1 MSALD
6 DFRAQ
11 REFKKNPPTVMPGM
25 ESSGSGDNMTFPGAS
40 SPFGQPT
47 SGASPSPFGPQ
58 GPMNT
63 PSPMGSPFSNPSPSP
78 MGSPFGSPSPS
89 PMGSPFGSPS
99 PSPMGS
105 SFGSPS
111 PFGNTAPN
119 PAPQQGISPQ
129 GADMT
134 EQYKKDAVPAL
145 LAVFRGITGAFR
157 NTSKYSNAKTGFHIL
172 IAGAVEIVVG
182 LLLFVANLFNG
193 GFFNGHIAVTL
204 GGVITSMVGLGI
216 WYAFNS
222 SGAIERAKYVEEQQ
236 NAMQQQAPQVPVQP
250 AFTPPPETP
259 SFLADSSSDEDEDDD
274 WDFSLSDDEEDEEE
288 EPEPVEVKEPE
299 EVLES
304 MPTLDKGMF
313 TRQYLWEAYKQVLPQ
328 VNPDFGDMREV
339 DEESSEFEEWGTRI
353 TEAATV
359 AGLSIEDVSLETMYE
374 NLSIYQLKVTR
385 QSGASS
391 KEKNMVAEV
400 LNSYKMD
407 EMGRSIPERSGAF
420 STYKAGR
427 GYLFITIF
435 KASKYMVSVG
445 DIYNQCSD
453 WVLDT
458 SVKVPW
464 AYGVS
469 QDGEIWKGDLLDL
482 DSMIVAG
489 MPRFG
494 KSWNMFSIM
503 LQMCMWMSPKDLNF
517 ECYDVKEGIS
527 EYSTFTLPH
536 LKRFE
541 SDPKRVVERIKYI
554 VNVEGA
560 RRKKILAQY
569 GVKKIQDLPDEAHL
583 PYLYI
588 VIDEMVGL
596 NNAINSWG
604 GKDELNVYRDCLNN
618 LISQLPA
625 TGIRPLMVPH
635 RIVDNIIPK
644 TASSLVAC
652 RMTLGADT
660 DDALK
665 GAIDE
670 TSAAFGYSLPNKGD
684 AAAKIVTM
692 NSGKPFY
699 CHSAV
704 IATNDEDNKK
714 LTKFVQSLWNRIEPD
729 EKGWW
734 DTHKAVNAA
743 ASGTQPD
750 AGGSTAEVAEEVEG
764 AAAPEPKKLVSNW
777 VPSDEET
784 YRPKP
789 GEGITLEKEGG
800 SSSRENTR
808 WVNNDSAESAGSVKE
823 ESKEEDNPYDFWDS
837 LG

>member
-58 GPMNT
+58 GPTNT
-63 PSPMGSPFSNPSPSP
+63 PSPMGVGSPFSNQTSSPFSNPMSNP
-78 MGSPFGSPSPS
+78 MGSPFISPSPS
-89 PMGSPFGSPS
+89 PMGSPFGSS
-99 PSPMGS
+99 
-105 SFGSPS
+105 S

-119 PAPQQGISPQ
+119 PTPQQGISPQ
-129 GADMT
+129 GTDMT

-145 LAVFRGITGAFR
+145 LAVFRGVTGAFR

-172 IAGAVEIVVG
+172 MAGAVEIVVG
-182 LLLFVANLFNG
+182 MLLFVANLFNG

-204 GGVITSMVGLGI
+204 GGTVTSMIGLGI
-216 WYAFNS
+216 WYAFNN

-236 NAMQQQAPQVPVQP
+236 NATQKQVPQTPVQP
-250 AFTPPPETP
+250 AFTPPETP
-259 SFLADSSSDEDEDDD
+259 SFLADSSSDDEDDSDD
-274 WDFSLSDDEEDEEE
+274 WDFSLSDDDEEAEEE
-288 EPEPVEVKEPE
+288 EESEPVEVKEPE

-304 MPTLDKGMF
+304 IPTLDKGMF

-328 VNPDFGDMREV
+328 VNPSFGDMTEV

-359 AGLSIEDVSLETMYE
+359 AGLNIEEVSLESMYE

-400 LNSYKMD
+400 LSSYKMD

-445 DIYNQCSD
+445 DIYNKCSD

-458 SVKVPW
+458 GIKVPW

-704 IATNDEDNKK
+704 VTTSDEDNKK

-729 EKGWW
+729 ERGWW

-743 ASGTQPD
+743 AGGAQP
-750 AGGSTAEVAEEVEG
+750 AAEVTEVDTTS
-764 AAAPEPKKLVSNW
+764 EPKKPVSNW
-777 VPSDEET
+777 VPSNEET
-784 YRPKP
+784 YRPNP
-789 GEGITLEKEGG
+789 REGITTRKEDV
-800 SSSRENTR
+800 SPRENTR
-808 WVNNDSAESAGSVKE
+808 WVNDSVESAESAEE
-823 ESKEEDNPYDFWDS
+823 ESKEEDNPCDFWDS

>member
-6 DFRAQ
+6 DFKAQ
-11 REFKKNPPTVMPGM
+11 RAFKKNPPTVMPGM
-25 ESSGSGDNMTFPGAS
+25 ESSGGGNNMTFPGAS
-40 SPFGQPT
+40 SPFGQSAP
-47 SGASPSPFGPQ
+47 GASPSPFGPQ

-63 PSPMGSPFSNPSPSP
+63 PSTMGSPLGSP
-78 MGSPFGSPSPS
+78 MGSPFGSP
-89 PMGSPFGSPS
+89 MGSPFSSPS
-99 PSPMGS
+99 PAPMM
-105 SFGSPS
+105 S

-119 PAPQQGISPQ
+119 PIAQPGIPQQGANVS
-129 GADMT
+129 

-145 LAVFRGITGAFR
+145 LAVFRGVTGAFR
-157 NTSKYSNAKTGFHIL
+157 NTSKYSIAKTGFHIL
-172 IAGAVEIVVG
+172 MAGAVEIVIG
-182 LLLFVANLFNG
+182 MLLFVANLFYG
-193 GFFNGHIAVTL
+193 GYFNGHAAVTL
-204 GGVITSMVGLGI
+204 GGAVTSMAGLGI

-222 SGAIERAKYVEEQQ
+222 SGAAERAKYVEEQQ
-236 NAMQQQAPQVPVQP
+236 KKQAQAQAPQMPAQP
-250 AFTPPPETP
+250 AFNPPET
-259 SFLADSSSDEDEDDD
+259 SDFFANSSSSEDEDDD
-274 WDFSLSDDEEDEEE
+274 DDWNFSLSDDDDEDEEGE
-288 EPEPVEVKEPE
+288 SAPVETKDPK
-299 EVLES
+299 EVLDS

-328 VNPDFGDMREV
+328 VNPNFGDMNEI
-339 DEESSEFEEWGTRI
+339 DEDSSEFEEWGTRI

-359 AGLSIEDVSLETMYE
+359 AGLNIEDVALESMYE

-391 KEKNMVAEV
+391 KEKVMVSEV

-407 EMGRSIPERSGAF
+407 DMGRSIPERSGAF
-420 STYKAGR
+420 STYRAGR

-445 DIYNQCSD
+445 DIYNKCSD

-458 SVKVPW
+458 DVKVPW

-569 GVKKIQDLPDEAHL
+569 GVKKIQDLPEEAHL

-704 IATNDEDNKK
+704 MTTSDEDNKK
-714 LTKFVQSLWNRIEPD
+714 LTKFVQSVWNRIEPD

-734 DTHKAVNAA
+734 DTHKPVNAA
-743 ASGTQPD
+743 AKEGQTEEQQEEEQGAFEVSGV
-750 AGGSTAEVAEEVEG
+750 SVEKDS
-764 AAAPEPKKLVSNW
+764 EPKKEYKTVSNW
-777 VPSDEET
+777 VPSNEET
-784 YRPKP
+784 FRPKP
-789 GEGITLEKEGG
+789 GEGITTEKGG
-800 SSSRENTR
+800 STAARENTR
-808 WVNNDSAESAGSVKE
+808 WVDNNSEGNTQSAKDT
-823 ESKEEDNPYDFWDS
+823 KEEDGPYDFWDS
-837 LG
+837 L

>member
-6 DFRAQ
+6 DFKAQ

-25 ESSGSGDNMTFPGAS
+25 ESSGSGSNMSFPGAS
-40 SPFGQPT
+40 SP
-47 SGASPSPFGPQ
+47 GAAPSPFGPQ

-63 PSPMGSPFSNPSPSP
+63 PMGSPMGGPMGGPFGSPMGSL
-78 MGSPFGSPSPS
+78 MGSQFGSP
-89 PMGSPFGSPS
+89 MVNT
-99 PSPMGS
+99 
-105 SFGSPS
+105 
-111 PFGNTAPN
+111 FGNTAPN
-119 PAPQQGISPQ
+119 PIAQPGINQQGA
-129 GADMT
+129 GAT

-145 LAVFRGITGAFR
+145 LAVFRGLAGAFR
-157 NTSKYSNAKTGFHIL
+157 NTSKYSNAKTGFHIMV
-172 IAGAVEIVVG
+172 AGAVEIVIG
-182 LLLFVANLFNG
+182 MLLFVANLFQG
-193 GFFNGHIAVTL
+193 GYFNGHAAVTL
-204 GGVITSMVGLGI
+204 GGVITSMTGLGI

-222 SGAIERAKYVEEQQ
+222 SGAAERAKYVEEQQ
-236 NAMQQQAPQVPVQP
+236 KKQAAQQMPQMPAQP
-250 AFTPPPETP
+250 AFNPTETP
-259 SFLADSSSDEDEDDD
+259 DFFADSPSSEDGDDDD
-274 WDFSLSDDEEDEEE
+274 WNFSLSDDDDEEE
-288 EPEPVEVKEPE
+288 DPEPVETKDPD
-299 EVLES
+299 EVLET

-328 VNPDFGDMREV
+328 VNPNFGDMNEI
-339 DEESSEFEEWGTRI
+339 DEDSSEFEEWGTRV

-359 AGLSIEDVSLETMYE
+359 AGLDIEEVSLESMYE

-391 KEKNMVAEV
+391 KERVMVSEV

-407 EMGRSIPERSGAF
+407 DMGRSIPERSGAF
-420 STYKAGR
+420 STFRAGR

-445 DIYNQCSD
+445 DIYNKCSD

-458 SVKVPW
+458 DVKVPW

-596 NNAINSWG
+596 NNAITSWG

-704 IATNDEDNKK
+704 MSTSDEDNKK
-714 LTKFVQSLWNRIEPD
+714 LTKFVQSVWNRIEPD

-734 DTHKAVNAA
+734 DTHKPVNAA
-743 ASGTQPD
+743 AQGN
-750 AGGSTAEVAEEVEG
+750 EG
-764 AAAPEPKKLVSNW
+764 ASEVDSEGDGTFEVSGVSVNKDSEPKKEYKQVSNW
-777 VPSDEET
+777 VPSNEET
-784 YRPKP
+784 FRPKP
-789 GEGITLEKEGG
+789 GEGITTEKGG
-800 SSSRENTR
+800 STAARENTR
-808 WVNNDSAESAGSVKE
+808 WADNNSGGSTQSDKTAKE
-823 ESKEEDNPYDFWDS
+823 DDDPYGFWDS
-837 LG
+837 L

>member
-1 MSALD
+1 
-6 DFRAQ
+6 
-11 REFKKNPPTVMPGM
+11 
-25 ESSGSGDNMTFPGAS
+25 MTFPGAS
-40 SPFGQPT
+40 SPFGQPAP
-47 SGASPSPFGPQ
+47 GASPSPFGPQ

-63 PSPMGSPFSNPSPSP
+63 PSPMGSPFGSP
-78 MGSPFGSPSPS
+78 MGSQFGSPL
-89 PMGSPFGSPS
+89 
-99 PSPMGS
+99 GS
-105 SFGSPS
+105 SFSSPAPAPMMS

-119 PAPQQGISPQ
+119 PIAQPGIPQQGANVS
-129 GADMT
+129 

-145 LAVFRGITGAFR
+145 LAVFRGVTGAFR
-157 NTSKYSNAKTGFHIL
+157 NTSKYSIAKTGFHIL
-172 IAGAVEIVVG
+172 MAGAVEIVIG
-182 LLLFVANLFNG
+182 MLLFVANLFCG
-193 GFFNGHIAVTL
+193 GYFNGHAAVTL
-204 GGVITSMVGLGI
+204 GGVITSMAGLGI

-222 SGAIERAKYVEEQQ
+222 SGAAERAKYVEEQK
-236 NAMQQQAPQVPVQP
+236 NKAAQQQMPAQP
-250 AFTPPPETP
+250 AFNPPETP
-259 SFLADSSSDEDEDDD
+259 DFFANSSSSDDEDDD
-274 WDFSLSDDEEDEEE
+274 DDWNFSLSDDGDEEKE
-288 EPEPVEVKEPE
+288 VESAPVETKDPD
-299 EVLES
+299 EVLET

-328 VNPDFGDMREV
+328 VNPNFGDMNEI
-339 DEESSEFEEWGTRI
+339 DEDSSEFEEWGTRI
-353 TEAATV
+353 TESATV
-359 AGLSIEDVSLETMYE
+359 AGLNIEDVALESMYE

-391 KEKNMVAEV
+391 KEKVMVSEV

-407 EMGRSIPERSGAF
+407 DMGRSIPERSGAF
-420 STYKAGR
+420 STYRAGR

-445 DIYNQCSD
+445 DIYNKCSD

-458 SVKVPW
+458 DVKVPW

-569 GVKKIQDLPDEAHL
+569 GVKKIQDLPEEAHL

-704 IATNDEDNKK
+704 MTTSDEDNKK
-714 LTKFVQSLWNRIEPD
+714 LTKFVQSVWNRIEPD

-734 DTHKAVNAA
+734 DTHKPVNAA
-743 ASGTQPD
+743 AKENEDATEGTSEGEGTFEVSGVSLD
-750 AGGSTAEVAEEVEG
+750 KDS
-764 AAAPEPKKLVSNW
+764 EPKKEYKPVSNW
-777 VPSDEET
+777 VPPNEET
-784 YRPKP
+784 LRPNP
-789 GEGITLEKEGG
+789 GEGITTEKGG
-800 SSSRENTR
+800 STATRENTR
-808 WVNNDSAESAGSVKE
+808 WADNNSEGSTQSAKDA
-823 ESKEEDNPYDFWDS
+823 KEEDDPYDFWDS
-837 LG
+837 L

>member
-63 PSPMGSPFSNPSPSP
+63 PSPMGVGSPFGNPMSNPMGSPFSSPSQSP
-78 MGSPFGSPSPS
+78 VGSPFGSPSL
-89 PMGSPFGSPS
+89 
-99 PSPMGS
+99 
-105 SFGSPS
+105 
-111 PFGNTAPN
+111 FGNTAPN
-119 PAPQQGISPQ
+119 PALQQGISPQ

-145 LAVFRGITGAFR
+145 LAVFRGVTGAFR

-182 LLLFVANLFNG
+182 ILLFVANLFNG

-204 GGVITSMVGLGI
+204 GGAITSMVGLGI

-236 NAMQQQAPQVPVQP
+236 NAAQQQVPQTSVQP
-250 AFTPPPETP
+250 AFTSSETP
-259 SFLADSSSDEDEDDD
+259 SFLADSSSDDEDDSDD
-274 WDFSLSDDEEDEEE
+274 WDFSLSDDDAEAEEE
-288 EPEPVEVKEPE
+288 EEESEPVEVKEPE

-304 MPTLDKGMF
+304 IPTLDKGMF

-328 VNPDFGDMREV
+328 VNPSFGDMTEV

-359 AGLSIEDVSLETMYE
+359 AGLNIEDVSLESLYE

-391 KEKNMVAEV
+391 KEKSMVAEV

-445 DIYNQCSD
+445 DIYNKCSD

-458 SVKVPW
+458 GIKVPW

-704 IATNDEDNKK
+704 VTTSDEDNKK

-743 ASGTQPD
+743 AGGAQSD
-750 AGGSTAEVAEEVEG
+750 ADGSTAEVAT
-764 AAAPEPKKLVSNW
+764 ASEPKKPVSNW
-777 VPSDEET
+777 VPSNEET

-789 GEGITLEKEGG
+789 GEGITTKKRDA
-800 SSSRENTR
+800 SPRENTR
-808 WVNNDSAESAGSVKE
+808 WVNDSTGSAEGAKE
-823 ESKEEDNPYDFWDS
+823 ESKKENNPYDFWDS

>member
-25 ESSGSGDNMTFPGAS
+25 EDSGSDNNMTFP
-40 SPFGQPT
+40 
-47 SGASPSPFGPQ
+47 GASPSPFGPQ
-58 GPMNT
+58 GPVNT
-63 PSPMGSPFSNPSPSP
+63 PTPMGSPFSSPSPMPAPMGSPFSSPSPMSPMNPMNP
-78 MGSPFGSPSPS
+78 MGSPFGS
-89 PMGSPFGSPS
+89 
-99 PSPMGS
+99 
-105 SFGSPS
+105 
-111 PFGNTAPN
+111 TAPN
-119 PAPQQGISPQ
+119 PMPQQGINPQ
-129 GADMT
+129 GAGAT
-134 EQYKKDAVPAL
+134 EQYKQDAIPAL
-145 LAVFRGITGAFR
+145 LAVFRGVTGAFR
-157 NTSKYSNAKTGFHIL
+157 NTSKYSNARTGFHIL

-182 LLLFVANLFNG
+182 MLLFVANLFNG
-193 GFFNGHIAVTL
+193 GYFNGYIAVTL
-204 GGVITSMVGLGI
+204 GGVITSMIGLGI
-216 WYAFNS
+216 WYAFNNR
-222 SGAIERAKYVEEQQ
+222 GAIERAKYVEEQQ
-236 NAMQQQAPQVPVQP
+236 NVVQQQVPQAPVQP
-250 AFTPPPETP
+250 AFTPPPPETP
-259 SFLADSSSDEDEDDD
+259 DFLADSSSDDEDDSDD
-274 WDFSLSDDEEDEEE
+274 WNFTLSDDEDEGEVE
-288 EPEPVEVKEPE
+288 EPEPIETKDPK

-328 VNPDFGDMREV
+328 VSPNFSDMNEV

-359 AGLSIEDVSLETMYE
+359 AGLNIEDVSLETMYE

-391 KEKNMVAEV
+391 KEKSMVAEV

-435 KASKYMVSVG
+435 KASRYMVSVG
-445 DIYNQCSD
+445 DIYSKCSD

-458 SVKVPW
+458 GVKVPW

-704 IATNDEDNKK
+704 MASSDEDNKK

-743 ASGTQPD
+743 AGGAQS
-750 AGGSTAEVAEEVEG
+750 AAEGSTAGVESTATMVDMG
-764 AAAPEPKKLVSNW
+764 ASEPKPKKPVSNW
-777 VPSDEET
+777 VPSDGET

-789 GEGITLEKEGG
+789 GEGLVKEKEDAP
-800 SSSRENTR
+800 SRNNTH
-808 WVNNDSAESAGSVKE
+808 WVTNDSSEDAPEGTKGSEKE
-823 ESKEEDNPYDFWDS
+823 DDPFAFWDS
-837 LG
+837 IG

>member
-63 PSPMGSPFSNPSPSP
+63 SSPMGVGSPFSNPMSNP
-78 MGSPFGSPSPS
+78 MGGPFSSPSPS
-89 PMGSPFGSPS
+89 PMGSP
-99 PSPMGS
+99 
-105 SFGSPS
+105 FGSPS

-145 LAVFRGITGAFR
+145 LAVFRGVTGAFR

-182 LLLFVANLFNG
+182 ILLFVANLFNG

-204 GGVITSMVGLGI
+204 GGALTSMVGLGI

-236 NAMQQQAPQVPVQP
+236 NAAQQQVPQTSVQP
-250 AFTPPPETP
+250 AFTSSETP
-259 SFLADSSSDEDEDDD
+259 SFLADSSSDDEDDSDD
-274 WDFSLSDDEEDEEE
+274 WDFSLSDDDAEAEEE
-288 EPEPVEVKEPE
+288 EEESEPVEVKEPE

-304 MPTLDKGMF
+304 IPTLDKGMF

-328 VNPDFGDMREV
+328 VNPSFGDMTEV

-359 AGLSIEDVSLETMYE
+359 AGLNIEDVSLESLYE

-445 DIYNQCSD
+445 DIYNKCSD

-458 SVKVPW
+458 GIKVPW

-704 IATNDEDNKK
+704 VTTSDEDNKK

-743 ASGTQPD
+743 AGGAQSD
-750 AGGSTAEVAEEVEG
+750 ADGSTAEVAT
-764 AAAPEPKKLVSNW
+764 ASEPKKPVSNW
-777 VPSDEET
+777 VPSNEET

-789 GEGITLEKEGG
+789 GEGITTKKRDA
-800 SSSRENTR
+800 SPRENTR
-808 WVNNDSAESAGSVKE
+808 WVNDSTGSAEGAKE
-823 ESKEEDNPYDFWDS
+823 ESKEEDNLYDFWDS